1 MKLNTKKLLEEYSNR
16 NKDIINY
23 IKNNDWTTL
32 SDPSF
37 SFVTEKTLITNL
49 IKNIKFFI
57 EEVNDDVVLKPV
69 RKFLDDTNGILTD
82 HLSKIKNYFSA
93 SSRLQSLEEEVN
105 SLQSTLMEYGDF
117 DLLDEEEQT
126 TVKEIRKL
134 LSAKTKRQ
142 RELIKF
148 EDELF
153 THKISVVNSLTKVDI
168 SSDNNSSAQL
178 FYNDKKAPLIMR
190 EILCEKMPIVKGK
203 TDLIGLDFN
212 ASVINPAS
220 STEMLRNMRPQ
231 DIPVYDST
239 KHFFDQEKSTIQ
251 FWEEEIRKIKY
262 GVNIGGYF
270 IDPYLYWHLNIFKL
284 TLGFGQTKVAKNV
297 DFRDNEYYFNEMLK
311 KTEREGKAGLLM
323 FGSRRIAKS
332 VNASSY
338 TLFRNSTIPNC
349 KSFIGGFSE
358 NPDLLAILDYVQD
371 ATNNT
376 FPALKTELLTNSID
390 KGIQMG
396 IRIDA
401 QNSIKMATTRV
412 INMEGGS
419 KRGKLKGAAQTPDA
433 GLIDEVGKGDILD
446 FWRAY
451 LPAVAT
457 GNDKQPYRCTTLL
470 LGTPG
475 DETLSKQAEEMLQH
489 PEDHKLVV
497 MDWDMYDKNV
507 PEEHRTWDSKSKFS
521 FFVPAQLS
529 LEAGEKRKTSLADF
543 LGMDNEALK
552 KIEFYETKWEEKSTK
567 FRDRRTKFSRD
578 AAMLY
583 QEQKNFPIN
592 VDECF
597 THTSFNRF
605 PGKAAVKKRT
615 EILERGEEGRK
626 VRLRKDPLTNQIV
639 ADTTNDPLVMV
650 YPWVGGNI
658 SAPICI
664 LEEPKENTP
673 FALYT
678 VGVDDVKHKTSDGSS
693 LFSVTVYK
701 RGYLGGEWAERIV
714 AHYTTRDEDM
724 EHMYLQT
731 YYLIKYYNALCLVE
745 NEDENFLSFYER
757 NFPNDLKHLSDGVD
771 FSFRMNLVHRKNRK
785 FGFAADTRN
794 ISLIENTLEIYT
806 KQKNVII
813 NGEDGFSGI
822 DRIYDIGL
830 LQELGGYRKG
840 QNADRI
846 RTASMAITFG
856 RFLDEWKLHRYL
868 PETEDDIR
876 RKKQR
881 AEENV
886 DIFGNEDLSGLDI
899 WS

>member
-1 MKLNTKKLLEEYSNR
+1 MKPNTKKLLEEYASR
-16 NKDIINY
+16 NKDIVNY

-32 SDPSF
+32 YDPSL
-37 SFVTEKTLITNL
+37 SFKTEKTLIDNL

-57 EEVNDDVVLKPV
+57 TEVGDDVVLKPV
-69 RKFLDDTNGILTD
+69 KKFLDGTNQILTD
-82 HLSKIKNYFSA
+82 HLDRIKKYFSNT
-93 SSRLQSLEEEVN
+93 STLQQLDEEIS
-105 SLQSTLMEYGDF
+105 SLQIMLNEFGDF
-117 DLLDEEEQT
+117 DLLDDIEKEELT
-126 TVKEIRKL
+126 HIKKSVSVKV
-134 LSAKTKRQ
+134 KR
-142 RELIKF
+142 RTNLIKF

-168 SSDNNSSAQL
+168 SSENNSSARL
-178 FYNDKKAPLIMR
+178 FYDDKKAPLIMR
-190 EILCEKMPIVKGK
+190 EVLCEKMPFIKGK
-203 TDLIGLDFN
+203 TDLLGIDFS
-212 ASVINPAS
+212 APIINPAS
-220 STEMLRNMRPQ
+220 STEMLRNMKPK
-231 DIPVYDST
+231 DIPPYDSS
-239 KHFFDQEKSTIQ
+239 KHFFDQDLSTIQ
-251 FWEEEIRKIKY
+251 FWEEEIRKIKN

-284 TLGFGQTKVAKNV
+284 TLGFNSSKAARNV

-311 KTEREGKAGLLM
+311 KTEREKKAGLLA

-338 TLFRNSTIPNC
+338 TLFRNYTIPNC

-358 NPDLLAILDYVQD
+358 NPDLLAILDYVGD
-371 ATNNT
+371 ATNNM
-376 FPALKTELLTNSID
+376 FPALKAELLTNTVD

-396 IRIDA
+396 IRIDP
-401 QNSIKMATTRV
+401 QNSIQMATTRI
-412 INMEGGS
+412 INLEGGS

-457 GNDKQPYRCTTLL
+457 GNDAQPYRCTTVL

-475 DETLSKQAEEMLQH
+475 DEALSKQAEEMLQH
-489 PEDHKLVV
+489 PEDHKLVL
-497 MDWDMYDKNV
+497 MDWDMFDDHV

-529 LEAGEKRKTSLADF
+529 LEAGEKRKTTLADF
-543 LGMDNEALK
+543 LGMDNEELR
-552 KIEFYETKWEEKSTK
+552 KIDFYETKWEEKSDM
-567 FRDRRTKFSRD
+567 FRKRRQQYSRD
-578 AAMLY
+578 AAMLH

-597 THTSFNRF
+597 THTAYNRF
-605 PGKAAVKKRT
+605 PGKAAVKRRK
-615 EILERGEEGRK
+615 EILEKGEEGRK
-626 VRLRKDPLTNQIV
+626 VRLRKDPETFKII

-664 LEEPKENTP
+664 LEEPRENTP
-673 FALYT
+673 FALY
-678 VGVDDVKHKTSDGSS
+678 VVAIDDVKHKTSDGSS

-724 EHMYLQT
+724 EYMYLQT
-731 YYLIKYYNALCLVE
+731 YYLIKYYNAICLVE
-745 NEDENFLSFYER
+745 NEDENFLNFYER

-785 FGFAADTRN
+785 FGFAADSRN
-794 ISLIENTLEIYT
+794 ISIIENTLEIYT
-806 KQKNVII
+806 KQKNVVIK
-813 NGEDGFSGI
+813 GEDGFTGI
-822 DRIYDIGL
+822 DRIDDIGL
-830 LQELGGYRKG
+830 LQELGAYRKG

-856 RFLDEWKLHRYL
+856 RFLDEWKFHRYL
-868 PETEDDIR
+868 PETEADIK
-876 RKKQR
+876 RKQLLR
-881 AEENV
+881 QENV
-886 DIFGNEDLSGLDI
+886 DIFGPEDLSGLDI
-899 WS
+899 WG